1 MTGEKFTNV
10 IQEWFMFVKCLF
22 KTAVFHYKGGGQGG
36 GVAEG
41 EEEAEADGQDCD
53 AREELLHGGRRLK
66 FFCTLTINYQ

>member
-1 MTGEKFTNV
+1 
-10 IQEWFMFVKCLF
+10 MFVKCLNSCF
-22 KTAVFHYKGGGQGG
+22 PDQGGGQGG

-66 FFCTLTINYQ
+66 LFFLF